1 MKRFKLAFI
10 ALVLAV
16 ILLTAG
22 CGGGGSDFAL
32 ECTIDMEQYGFK
44 ITGEDGPITVQTQ
57 GESTSTEYT
66 AAGNMSAITVE
77 VNRTLTFENSGNS
90 YDLVGDIHVDF
101 QTDTVEYDITATGD
115 TFTEPQ
121 TCKK

>member
-16 ILLTAG
+16 TLLTAG
-22 CGGGGSDFAL
+22 CGGGYAL
-32 ECTIDMEQYGFK
+32 ECNIDMEQYGFK

-57 GESTSTEYT
+57 GERTSTFYDD
-66 AAGNMSAITVE
+66 GKMSSISVE
-77 VNRTLTFENSGNS
+77 VDRTLTFENSGNS
-90 YDLVGDIHVDF
+90 YDIVGDIHVDF
-101 QTDTVEYDITATGD
+101 QTEIVEYEITATGD